1 MSIEKPS
8 RGRVLLADDD
18 AAVLRPTSIAL
29 RKAGFE
35 VDVVATG
42 NEAAEALSKNTYDA
56 LVADINMPGNERL
69 ELAQVRREGQAMVP
83 VILMTGYPSLET
95 AVGALRY
102 GVIDYITKPIDPEE
116 LFVRVDGAVSRGR
129 ALRALDDT
137 RQRAAA
143 LIEAVGALESVV
155 RLSGVPDPSQSSDS
169 PSVAHR
175 DPLERLPAHELSRL
189 SPRERDVVRLLAVG
203 HPVQA
208 VAKTLGLSTNTVRN
222 HVKSVFAKL
231 RVRSQVALLGKLA
244 GHPSPDDA
252 R

>member
-18 AAVLRPTSIAL
+18 AAVLRPTTLAL

-35 VDVVATG
+35 VDAVATG
-42 NEAAEALSKNTYDA
+42 IEAAKALSSSTYDA

-69 ELAQVRREGQAMVP
+69 ELVQLRREGHALVP

-95 AVGALRY
+95 AVGALRH

-116 LFVRVDGAVSRGR
+116 LFLRVDAAVARGR

-143 LIEAVGALESVV
+143 LIEAVGTLESVV
-155 RLSGVPDPSQSSDS
+155 RLTGVAAPSLAADV
-169 PSVAHR
+169 PSVTHR
-175 DPLERLPAHELSRL
+175 DPLERLPTDELARL

-244 GHPSPDDA
+244 GHPSPDDT